1 MSAKF
6 LTPFILAL
14 GLTSSGA
21 LAAER
26 GSSGLVEMPLIAR
39 NAAKSEISC
48 SVALAHWYSAEL
60 GRAAPGAK
68 ISVSFWHDPKTGAL
82 YLLNDVGDR
91 MAVQMTWCGFAG
103 RSWETRSVLN
113 VAEGK
118 ARDLTCVSGTDRLA
132 CR

>member
-6 LTPFILAL
+6 LIPFILIL
-14 GLTSSGA
+14 GLASSGA

-26 GSSGLVEMPLIAR
+26 GSTGLVEVPIVAR
-39 NAAKSEISC
+39 NAAGSEISC
-48 SVALAHWYSAEL
+48 SAALAHWYSAEL
-60 GRAAPGAK
+60 GSAAPGAM
-68 ISVSFWHDPKTGAL
+68 ISVSFWRDPRTGAL
-82 YLLNDVGDR
+82 YLLNDIGDR
-91 MAVQMTWCGFAG
+91 MAVQMAWCGFAG

-118 ARDLTCVSGTDRLA
+118 AADLTCVSGRDRLA